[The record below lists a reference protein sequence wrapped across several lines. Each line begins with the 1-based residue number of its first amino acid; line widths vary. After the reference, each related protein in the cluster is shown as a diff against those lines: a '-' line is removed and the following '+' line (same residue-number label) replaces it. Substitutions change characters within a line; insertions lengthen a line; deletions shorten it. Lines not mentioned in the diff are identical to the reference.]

1 MKALRSAALWLLAL
15 PLPAQPLAIR
25 DISVIPLS
33 TPGTL
38 THQTVLVDGGRIV
51 QIGAAAKVAV
61 PPDAEV
67 VDGAGLYLMPGLAD
81 MHVHLTSPEEL
92 PVYLSYGVTT
102 VLNMRGA
109 PEVLRWRDD
118 VRSGRLLGPTIRTV
132 GPTTDGDPPRNRRFV
147 AVRSEADARALVR
160 QQKAEGYD
168 AIKVYD
174 KYQAATY
181 AALLDEAKRQDMAV
195 LDHVAKEVGT
205 ERALELGQANVAHG
219 EELFFTFF
227 GGRPDEAKIPD
238 LVRRFR
244 DSGSS
249 VTMNMAAKLETLAEL
264 DDLEAL
270 LGNEDGMALTAV
282 AYHQW
287 MRANN
292 PHVSRPKLGEFR
304 EKNLTMYRFMLR
316 LTAAL
321 HSGGIPILL
330 GTDASWAGHHP
341 GRSVHDELRAFVQAG
356 LSPFEALTIAARAAG
371 DFARTRLHEG
381 EVFGVVAP
389 GARADLVLL
398 RRNPLEDIANA
409 SSVAAV
415 VVRGRH
421 LTGPELR
428 QRIAAASASHA
439 AERALVDRFDAS
451 IKSGRLADA
460 KKAFAEMGTRRLL
473 DLNVLVFDV
482 LARAEHDAAGAVWIG
497 EVATRLY
504 PEEFAS
510 WNALGLA
517 CERALQPCAAEAY
530 RRSADLQPFDALGQ
544 AGLARLE
551 RQRISGTGH

>member
-1 MKALRSAALWLLAL
+1 MKALLSALWLLSL
-15 PLPAQPLAIR
+15 PLSAHPLAIR
-25 DISVIPLS
+25 DVSVIPLS

-38 THQTVLVDGGRIV
+38 MHQTVLVDGGYIV
-51 QIGAAAKVAV
+51 EIGAAAKVAV

-67 VDGAGLYLMPGLAD
+67 VNGAGLYLMPGLAD

-118 VRSGRLLGPTIRTV
+118 VRAGRLLGPTIYTV

-147 AVRSEADARALVR
+147 AVRSEADARALVG

-174 KYQAATY
+174 KYQAATFV
-181 AALLDEAKRQDMAV
+181 ALLDEAKRQDMAV
-195 LDHVAKEVGT
+195 LGHVPKEVGT

-227 GGRPDEAKIPD
+227 GGQPDEARIPA

-244 DSGSS
+244 ASGAS
-249 VTMNMAAKLETLAEL
+249 VTMNMAAKLETIAEL

-270 LGNEDGMALTAV
+270 LGNEDGKALTAI

-287 MRANN
+287 MRTNN
-292 PHVSRPKLGEFR
+292 PYVNRPKLGAFR
-304 EKNLTMYRFMLR
+304 EKNLSMYRFLLR
-316 LTAAL
+316 LTSAL
-321 HSGGIPILL
+321 HGGGLPILL
-330 GTDASWAGHHP
+330 GTDASWAGHYP
-341 GRSVHDELRAFVQAG
+341 GRSVHDELRALVEAG
-356 LSPFEALTIAARAAG
+356 LSPVDALTIAARAAG
-371 DFARTRLHEG
+371 DFARTRLHER

-398 RRNPLEDIANA
+398 RRNPLEDVANA

-421 LTGPELR
+421 LTSRELR
-428 QRIAAASASHA
+428 QMFTAASASHA
-439 AERALVDRFDAS
+439 VERALVDRFDAS
-451 IKSGRLADA
+451 IKSGRLGDA
-460 KKAFAEMGTRRLL
+460 KVAFAEMGTRRLL
-473 DLNVLVFDV
+473 DLNVLIFDV
-482 LARAEHDAAGAVWIG
+482 LTTAEHDVAGAVWIG

-504 PEEFAS
+504 PEEFSS
-510 WNALGLA
+510 WNALGFA
-517 CERALQPCAAEAY
+517 CERAAQPCAAEAY
-530 RRSADLQPFDALGQ
+530 RRSVVLQPVNALGQ
-544 AGLARLE
+544 AGLARLAL
-551 RQRISGTGH
+551 TH

>member
-1 MKALRSAALWLLAL
+1 MKALRAILWLFSL
-15 PLPAQPLAIR
+15 PLSAHPLAIR
-25 DISVIPLS
+25 DVSVIPLS

-38 THQTVLVDGGRIV
+38 THQTVVVDGGRIV

-67 VDGAGLYLMPGLAD
+67 VSGAGLYLMPGLAD

-118 VRSGRLLGPTIRTV
+118 VRSGRLLGPTIHTV

-181 AALLDEAKRQDMAV
+181 AAVLDEAQRQDMAV
-195 LDHVAKEVGT
+195 LGHVAKEVGT

-227 GGRPDEAKIPD
+227 GGTPDEARIPD

-244 DSGSS
+244 ASGAWL
-249 VTMNMAAKLETLAEL
+249 TMNMAGKLETVAQL

-270 LGNEDGMALTAV
+270 LRSEDGKALTTV

-292 PHVSRPKLGEFR
+292 PYVNRPKLGEFR
-304 EKNLTMYRFMLR
+304 EKNLAMYRFMLR
-316 LTAAL
+316 LTAAF
-321 HSGGIPILL
+321 HGGGIPMLL
-330 GTDASWAGHHP
+330 GTDASWAGHYP
-341 GRSVHDELRAFVQAG
+341 GRSVHAELRAFVEAG
-356 LSPFEALTIAARAAG
+356 LSPFDALTIAARAAG
-371 DFARTRLHEG
+371 DFARQRLHEG

-398 RRNPLEDIANA
+398 RRNPLEDVANA

-415 VVRGRH
+415 VVRGRY
-421 LTGPELR
+421 LTSRELR
-428 QRIAAASASHA
+428 KGIAAAGASHA
-439 AERALVDRFDAS
+439 VERALVDRFDAS
-451 IKSGRLADA
+451 IKSGRPADA
-460 KKAFAEMGTRRLL
+460 KKAFAQMGTRRLL
-473 DLNVLVFDV
+473 DLNVLIFDV
-482 LARAEHDAAGAVWIG
+482 LSTAEHDAAGAVWIG

-517 CERALQPCAAEAY
+517 CERAARPCAAEAY
-530 RRSADLQPFDALGQ
+530 RRSVALQPWNALGQ
-544 AGLARLE
+544 AGFARLAP
-551 RQRISGTGH
+551 TH